1 MYEEIFDL
9 AIKHGKM
16 SEERKEEL
24 LAKIAKVASNDT
36 TAFAGTDSGIKVYL
50 NNENGYIV
58 IDMVAHFIKTD
69 ENEPDRM
76 NVSYAC
82 AKSVIK
88 NASRA

>member
-1 MYEEIFDL
+1 MT
-9 AIKHGKM
+9 
-16 SEERKEEL
+16 EERKDEL
-24 LAKIAKVASNDT
+24 LEKILKVVNNDT
-36 TAFAGTDSGIKVYL
+36 TAFAGVERDIRVVKDSKSGD
-50 NNENGYIV
+50 IV